1 MSGERP
7 AYPTTRDVADAREE
21 QLLLSLDGPMPGRVQ
36 SYDPATQTA
45 DIVPLVRKQVVQ
57 PDGEYTMEALP
68 VLPSV
73 PVCHWRAGGAMLSL
87 PIEEGTYGLVIV
99 CAPAIGH
106 WRVGDGDVTDPG
118 DLRRH
123 HMAHAVFLPCGLVPR
138 SEALERTGAAGA
150 DGSGKPTGIVLGF
163 DAENGARHLVR
174 ANGAVEIET
183 GGATA
188 FKVDANGTV
197 NLGAAAGAA
206 FVALASYVDARLTQ
220 IQAAFDAHTHIIAGI
235 TAAAGAPIVATNAP
249 PASPIGP
256 LATVAATKARA
267 T

>member
-7 AYPTTRDVADAREE
+7 AYPTDDDVAKAREE

-57 PDGEYTMEALP
+57 PDGEYTFEALP

-87 PIEEGTYGLVIV
+87 PIAEGTYGLVIV

-106 WRVGDGDVTDPG
+106 WRVGNGDVTDPG

-123 HMAHAVFLPCGLVPR
+123 HMAHAVFLPCGMVPR
-138 SEALERTGAAGA
+138 SEALESTGAAGE

-163 DAENGARHLVR
+163 DTSTGPRILIR

-188 FKVDANGTV
+188 VKVAADGV
-197 NLGAAAGAA
+197 VHLGAAAGAS
-206 FVALASYVDARLTQ
+206 FVALATAVDARLTAL
-220 IQAAFDAHTHIIAGI
+220 QAAFDAHVHA
-235 TAAAGAPIVATNAP
+235 TAALGP
-249 PASPIGP
+249 PVPPTPVPGVIPVGS
-256 LATVAATKARA
+256 LATVAATKAKA